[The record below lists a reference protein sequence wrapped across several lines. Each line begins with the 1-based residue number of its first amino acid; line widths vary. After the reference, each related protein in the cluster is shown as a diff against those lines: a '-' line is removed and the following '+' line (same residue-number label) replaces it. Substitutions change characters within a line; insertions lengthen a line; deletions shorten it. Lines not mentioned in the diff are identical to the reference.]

1 VRGRVVTTAKE
12 YRDYAAECMEWAKTA
27 TTDADR
33 EIFLQ
38 MAASWLKAASL
49 AEPIAGY
56 AKPSKP
62 IIRSREAS

>member
-1 VRGRVVTTAKE
+1 MTTAKE

-49 AEPIAGY
+49 AEPMTIRAE
-56 AKPSKP
+56 PSKP
-62 IIRSREAS
+62 IISGREAP